1 MGFINVIGGFLLTW
15 AAIFFCWSTLTLRG
29 LMKRIGGPS
38 VNAIIIRRSP
48 EPSMYYGSIEV
59 QSPQNYTLTFRY
71 EYRDKEYIET
81 QVVSKNYYIQY
92 LNSSVVNA
100 TCLPN
105 RPGKVIL
112 AENYLYRKQEYA
124 KARILFLLGILGLL
138 LLVLEIYF
146 VVVFKK

>member
-15 AAIFFCWSTLTLRG
+15 AAIFFCWGTLTLRG
-29 LMKRIGGPS
+29 LMKRVGGPS

-48 EPSMYYGSIEV
+48 EPSMYYGSVEG
-59 QSPQNYTLTFRY
+59 QSPQNYTLTFRF
-71 EYRDKEYIET
+71 EYRDKEYTET

-92 LNSSVVNA
+92 LNSNVVDA

-105 RPGKVIL
+105 KPGKVIR
-112 AENYLYRKQEYA
+112 AENYMYKKQEYA
-124 KARILFLLGILGLL
+124 KARTLFLLAILGLL

-146 VVVFKK
+146 IVFKK